1 MYCKKTSVRLIKNLL
16 LKTLFVLCS
25 SSALSFSSEDRISIV
40 SDSDI
45 CTPANYEGILARI
58 ENFASY
64 REIDDHIVWSN
75 IQAQWLLNAIDIV
88 LPQAILQRFS
98 TSRKLLDMTESKE
111 STENPQEDELKRSRV
126 WMVFSPLELP
136 IEFYG
141 IYPKIPLICS
151 ISEPQENEIIH
162 RCNQVDQIKNQ
173 KYVYAVQSFSSELR
187 ISNDDDCGIRS
198 FFRIVFNLHR
208 QQVDTIYRSIV
219 NHYEWP
225 NIFLGIMQR
234 ADKNELFSLY
244 FQNLYNQLLL

>member
-1 MYCKKTSVRLIKNLL
+1 MYCEKTSVRLIKNLF

-25 SSALSFSSEDRISIV
+25 SSALSFSSEDSISII

-45 CTPANYEGILARI
+45 CTPANYEDILTRI

-64 REIDDHIVWSN
+64 REIDDDIMWSN
-75 IQAQWLLNAIDIV
+75 IQSQWLLNAIDIV
-88 LPQAILQRFS
+88 LPRAILQLFS
-98 TSRKLLDMTESKE
+98 ISRKLLDMTISREL
-111 STENPQEDELKRSRV
+111 TEDPQEDELKRSKV

-173 KYVYAVQSFSSELR
+173 KYVYAVQS
-187 ISNDDDCGIRS
+187 I
-198 FFRIVFNLHR
+198 FF
-208 QQVDTIYRSIV
+208 
-219 NHYEWP
+219 
-225 NIFLGIMQR
+225 
-234 ADKNELFSLY
+234 
-244 FQNLYNQLLL
+244 